1 MGQKKSRSIPRKWSE
16 AEAALLKSK
25 TQATAGQFAVAVMH
39 EINNPLEA
47 ISNLTYLIN
56 RRVDDPANVRKYV
69 DMLEEQLAQ
78 VRRIARQT
86 LKFYRQSDPEPVD
99 LVGLVEAAL
108 RVHEY
113 KIAAKRLLLLKDLRK
128 EATALAHPGDML
140 QVVSNLIINALDALP
155 EEGTL
160 YLRVRQCKDEVHMTV
175 ADNGHGIPQAT
186 AKRIFE
192 PFYTTKKERGTGL
205 GLAISRA
212 IIERHKGRIR
222 LRSSVRKKSSGTVFR
237 ISLPAH
243 RSAACAAAD

>member
-1 MGQKKSRSIPRKWSE
+1 MGQKRSRSIPPQWSE
-16 AEAALLKSK
+16 TEAALRKCQTL
-25 TQATAGQFAVAVMH
+25 ATAGQFAVAVMH

-56 RRVDDPANVRKYV
+56 RGVDDPAHVRKYI

-78 VRRIARQT
+78 VRRVAKQT

-108 RVHEY
+108 RIHEHS
-113 KIAAKRLLLLKDLRK
+113 ISSKRLLLLKDLRK

-140 QVVSNLIINALDALP
+140 QVISNLIINALDALP
-155 EEGTL
+155 EQGTL
-160 YLRVRQCKDEVHMTV
+160 YLRVRQCNDEVHMTV
-175 ADNGHGIPQAT
+175 ADNGHGIPQST
-186 AKRIFE
+186 AARIFE
-192 PFYTTKKERGTGL
+192 PFFTTKKERGTGL

-212 IIERHKGRIR
+212 IVERHKGRIR
-222 LRSSVRKKSSGTVFR
+222 LRSSVRKNCSGTVFR

-243 RSAACAAAD
+243 RLVAFASGA